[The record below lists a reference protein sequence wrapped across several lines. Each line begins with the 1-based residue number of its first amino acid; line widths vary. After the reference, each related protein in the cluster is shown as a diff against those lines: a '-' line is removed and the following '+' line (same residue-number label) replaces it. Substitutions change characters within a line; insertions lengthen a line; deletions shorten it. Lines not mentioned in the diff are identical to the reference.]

1 MCATACLAAHPRWR
15 TCPLAAPSTRAART
29 QWKSAR
35 SKCRGSLIRMKT
47 IELPAGYLEKGNMNN
62 LLEVNEL
69 SKQYSQGNVL
79 AKITLTAVDHVSFY
93 IKPAEIFT
101 LAGESGCGKTTTAK
115 VVLGFEEPT
124 SGTILHNGK
133 PQTPKEK
140 VWITEGVQA
149 IFQDPFSTFNPLRT
163 VDQYFFETVQN
174 HLLAMRKPQAIELID
189 QKLRLV
195 GLTYKEFA
203 GKYPNEFSGGQLQR
217 ISIARALLTDPK
229 LIVAD
234 EPVSMVDA
242 SLRMS
247 IVNLFKQLRDE
258 LGVSILYITHDLA
271 TAYYVSDR
279 IAIMFRGNIVEMGTV
294 EEVLMNPRHPYTRLL
309 RDSIPEANPHRR
321 WQGRINLNE
330 TEQSE
335 YLKQGCK
342 FAGRCPEVM
351 EICKGVVPADINV
364 EDVLVKCHLYS
375 GNKAI

>member
-1 MCATACLAAHPRWR
+1 MD
-15 TCPLAAPSTRAART
+15 
-29 QWKSAR
+29 K
-35 SKCRGSLIRMKT
+35 
-47 IELPAGYLEKGNMNN
+47 

-69 SKQYSQGNVL
+69 TKRYTLGNL
-79 AKITLTAVDHVSFY
+79 IARAAFTAVDHISFY

-115 VVLGFEEPT
+115 IIIGFEEAT
-124 SGTILHNGK
+124 SGSILHNGK
-133 PQTPKEK
+133 RQTTKEK
-140 VWITEGVQA
+140 PWITENVQA

-163 VDQYFFETVQN
+163 VDSYFHETVQN
-174 HLLAMRKPQAIELID
+174 FRLANSKEEAVARID

-195 GLTYKEFA
+195 GLSYQEFA

-229 LIVAD
+229 LIIAD

-294 EEVLMNPRHPYTRLL
+294 EQVLMNPRHPYSQLL
-309 RDSIPEANPHRR
+309 RDSIPQADPKKR
-321 WQGRINLNE
+321 WTTTVTLAELEHQ
-330 TEQSE
+330 E
-335 YLKQGCK
+335 YLRKGCR
-342 FAGRCPEVM
+342 FAGRCPDVM
-351 EICKGVVPADINV
+351 DICKGVVPVDITV
-364 EDVLVKCHLYS
+364 EDVLVKCHKYS
-375 GNKAI
+375 NAESYEAEALQHE

>member
-1 MCATACLAAHPRWR
+1 MD
-15 TCPLAAPSTRAART
+15 
-29 QWKSAR
+29 K
-35 SKCRGSLIRMKT
+35 
-47 IELPAGYLEKGNMNN
+47 

-69 SKQYSQGNVL
+69 TKQYSQGNVI
-79 AKITLTAVDHVSFY
+79 ARITITAVDHVSFY

-115 VVLGFEEPT
+115 VVLGFEEAT
-124 SGTILHNGK
+124 SGVILHSGK
-133 PQTPKEK
+133 PQSRKEK

-163 VDQYFFETVQN
+163 VESYFHETVRNFRLTTSKQ
-174 HLLAMRKPQAIELID
+174 ETID
-189 QKLRLV
+189 RIDRTLRLV
-195 GLTYKEFA
+195 GLTYRDFA

-229 LIVAD
+229 LIIAD

-247 IVNLFKQLRDE
+247 IVNLFKKLRDE

-294 EEVLMNPRHPYTRLL
+294 EQVLMNPRHPYSKLL
-309 RDSIPEANPHRR
+309 RDSIPQADPKKR
-321 WQGRINLNE
+321 WTTTVNLSE
-330 TEQSE
+330 LEQKE
-335 YLKQGCK
+335 YLRKGCR
-342 FAGRCPEVM
+342 FAGRCPDVM
-351 EICKGVVPADINV
+351 EICKGVVPTDIHID
-364 EDVLVKCHLYS
+364 DVLVKCHKYS
-375 GNKAI
+375 DKQEI

>member
-1 MCATACLAAHPRWR
+1 MD
-15 TCPLAAPSTRAART
+15 
-29 QWKSAR
+29 K
-35 SKCRGSLIRMKT
+35 
-47 IELPAGYLEKGNMNN
+47 

-69 SKQYSQGNVL
+69 TKRYSQGNML
-79 AKITLTAVDHVSFY
+79 ARIILTAVDQVSFY

-115 VVLGFEEPT
+115 LVLGFEEAT
-124 SGTILHNGK
+124 SGTMLHNGK
-133 PQTPKEK
+133 KQTRREK
-140 VWITEGVQA
+140 AWITRGVQA

-163 VDQYFFETVQN
+163 VDSYFHETVRN
-174 HLLAMRKPQAIELID
+174 FRLAKSKQEAIDHID

-195 GLTYKEFA
+195 GLTYQEFA

-217 ISIARALLTDPK
+217 ISIARALVTDPK
-229 LIVAD
+229 LLIAD

-294 EEVLMNPRHPYTRLL
+294 EEVLMNPRHPYSRLL
-309 RDSIPEANPHRR
+309 RDSIPQADPNKR
-321 WQGRINLNE
+321 WDSTVTLAE
-330 TEQSE
+330 LEQEE
-335 YLKQGCK
+335 YLRKGCK

-351 EICKGVVPADINV
+351 DICKSVVPKNLHIN
-364 EDVLVKCHLYS
+364 DVLVKCHLYAD
-375 GNKAI
+375 G